1 LLNTH
6 SNLQVDLPP
15 AVIDVDRRDQDGHY
29 SSRQL
34 AEETAVALAY
44 NGTTSAVLMAT
55 PNDLKDLALGFSL
68 TEGIIVNP
76 SEIADLDMVRHGDG
90 VELRMWLTSDPSDR
104 LLSRRRRLVGPT
116 GCGLCG
122 IESLAEACRP
132 LPPVENEQFLTPEDI
147 SAAVQL
153 LAQAQDINHQTR
165 ATHAA
170 GLYRPGSGLL
180 LMRED
185 VGRHNALDK
194 LVGAMAAQGLPG
206 SYGALVLTS
215 RVSIEL
221 VQKAAVMGIGA
232 LIAVSAPTALAVR
245 AANGSDITLVGVARG
260 DEFEVFSGPSTVGTR
275 AHGRIGTEGS
285 AAAFSEPSGSEGV

>member
-1 LLNTH
+1 MLNSH
-6 SNLQVDLPP
+6 SNLQVNLPP
-15 AVIDVDRRDQDGHY
+15 AVIDVDRRDQDGHHTF
-29 SSRQL
+29 RQL
-34 AEETAVALAY
+34 AEETPVALAY

-55 PNDLKDLALGFSL
+55 PTNLKDLALGFSL
-68 TEGIIVNP
+68 TEGIIANP
-76 SEIADLDMVRHGDG
+76 SEIADLDIVRHGES

-116 GCGLCG
+116 ACGLCG
-122 IESLAEACRP
+122 IESLMEACRP

-147 SAAVQL
+147 SAAVQS
-153 LAQAQDINHQTR
+153 LAQAQEINHQTR

-194 LVGAMAAQGLPG
+194 LVGAMAAQGLLG
-206 SYGALVLTS
+206 SCGALVLTS

-221 VQKAAVMGIGA
+221 VQKAAAMGIGA

-245 AANGSDITLVGVARG
+245 AASGAGITLVAVARG
-260 DEFEVFSGPSTVGTR
+260 NEFEVFSGPSTVGIR
-275 AHGRIGTEGS
+275 AQT
-285 AAAFSEPSGSEGV
+285 